1 MIKATFILYRKND
14 PSVILLSIPATPAK
28 GDLVY
33 VDGSMYRV
41 ADLCWHF
48 NTNPNEE
55 HEIAITLNQID

>member
-1 MIKATFILYRKND
+1 MIKATFLLYRKNGQD
-14 PSVILLSIPATPAK
+14 VLNLSIPTTPTK

-41 ADLCWHF
+41 SDLCWHF

-55 HEIAITLNQID
+55 HEIIITLNQID

>member
-14 PSVILLSIPATPAK
+14 PSVVLLSIPTTPAK

-48 NTNPNEE
+48 NTNPNKE
-55 HEIAITLNQID
+55 HEIAIILNQID

>member
-1 MIKATFILYRKND
+1 MIKAIFILYRKND
-14 PSVILLSIPATPAK
+14 PSVVLLSIPTTPAK

>member
-14 PSVILLSIPATPAK
+14 PSVGLLSIPTTPAK

>member
-1 MIKATFILYRKND
+1 MIKATFILYRKNR
-14 PSVILLSIPATPAK
+14 PGVLNLSIPTTPTK

-41 ADLCWHF
+41 SDLCWHF

-55 HEIAITLNQID
+55 HEIIITLNQVD

>member
-14 PSVILLSIPATPAK
+14 PGVVLLSIPTTPAK

-41 ADLCWHF
+41 VDLCWHF